1 MKENHSV
8 GRGHSGDHLGE
19 AREYWW
25 NDDYLTLIAQRLDTK
40 SCRNVA
46 DIGCGQG
53 SMTFRLAPYFAEEAT
68 LVGIDFEKSHI
79 KAAQQKA
86 RSRKSPPNRNFS
98 FHIGDA
104 ETLPLDDD
112 QMDFTFCQTLLIHV
126 SDPLKVIQEMR
137 RVTRPGGLIVAFEPN
152 NLVSNLMFDQ
162 YADTEY
168 DVPDMLEMMEVRLRC
183 EQGKRALGEG
193 FSSLGGAVPDLF
205 RQAALTDLQIWMSD
219 KTLPL
224 IPPYNTREE
233 RVRAAQLV
241 DWLENEEGGLG
252 YQENLRYF
260 RAGGGKKHVF
270 ERYWQRV
277 LAYKVKLLA
286 QLKSQT
292 YFSSG
297 GQLMYIVAGRV

>member
-1 MKENHSV
+1 MSSSRQSNRCHSE
-8 GRGHSGDHLGE
+8 DHLGE

-25 NDDYLTLIAQRLDTK
+25 NDDYLALLAQRLNTT
-40 SCRNVA
+40 SYQNVA
-46 DIGCGQG
+46 DIGCGYG
-53 SMTFRLAPYFAEEAT
+53 SMTFRLAPHFADTAHLFGVDFEEAYIKKARQKAKRFQKSLNSHFT
-68 LVGIDFEKSHI
+68 FLVGNADKI
-79 KAAQQKA
+79 
-86 RSRKSPPNRNFS
+86 
-98 FHIGDA
+98 
-104 ETLPLDDD
+104 PLEDG

-126 SDPLKVIQEMR
+126 PQPTEVIKEMKR
-137 RVTRPGGLIVAFEPN
+137 ITRPDGWVVAFEPN
-152 NLVSNLMFDQ
+152 NLVSNLMFDS
-162 YADTEY
+162 YADTNY
-168 DVPDMLEMMEVRLRC
+168 DVSDTLEMMEVRLRV
-183 EQGKRALGEG
+183 ERGKRKLNEG
-193 FSSLGGAVPDLF
+193 FNSLGGAVPDLF
-205 RQAALTDLQIWMSD
+205 RQAGLTDIRVWMSD

-224 IPPYNTREE
+224 IPPYNSREE

-252 YQENLRYF
+252 YQETLHYF

-277 LAYKVKLLA
+277 LAYKTKLLT